1 MKVRDDMTTNRTA
14 PRTGSRTIVG
24 LHRWLG
30 LGAAAIWLVQA
41 LTGILLAFHFEAEDA
56 LLTTRHTPT
65 NLASIERRI
74 DDIAAAGGDAK
85 VHWIWTTAGL
95 RDRYI
100 IFFAAA
106 DGGDRKAYIDGAG
119 TILRDRKADDYSF
132 LALTRE
138 IHLTLVAGPT
148 GHWILAAAGLLLVTN
163 LVFGLVAAWPRRGG
177 WRGAVVPRG
186 RTASRAGLYSWHRA
200 IGLWAALPAIVIA
213 GTGALMLFEEQLRTA
228 VGAAEVSLPANPAAG
243 RPVGFAAAARA
254 AVAAIPGSRFVGTT
268 LPSREDASYYVWLC
282 APGELYRGGYGGSL
296 VVVNANNGDIRGA
309 WPATD
314 ADAAS
319 AFVGSLYPLHTGEGI
334 GLAGRIL
341 ALAIGVWLVV
351 MIILGLLLWW
361 RKKPRGRARRS
372 TS

>member
-1 MKVRDDMTTNRTA
+1 MNDMIQDKA
-14 PRTGSRTIVG
+14 PPRTGGRTIVR

-41 LTGILLAFHFEAEDA
+41 LTGILLSFHFEAEDA

-65 NLASIERRI
+65 NLTAIEHRI

-100 IFFAAA
+100 LFFATTA
-106 DGGDRKAYIDGAG
+106 GDDHKAYIDGAG
-119 TILRDRKADDYSF
+119 KILRDRKADKYSF
-132 LALTRE
+132 LALMRE
-138 IHLTLVAGPT
+138 VHLTLVAGRT
-148 GHWILAAAGLLLVTN
+148 GHWILAIAGLLLVTN
-163 LVFGLVAAWPRRGG
+163 LVFGLVAAWPRHGG
-177 WRGAVVPRG
+177 WRAVLAARG
-186 RTASRAGLYSWHRA
+186 HIGSRAGLYSWHRA
-200 IGLWAALPAIVIA
+200 IGLWAVLPAIVVA
-213 GTGALMLFEEQLRTA
+213 GTGTLILFEDQVR
-228 VGAAEVSLPANPAAG
+228 GALGAHEVSLPANPAAG
-243 RPVGFAAAARA
+243 TPVGFAAAVRA

-268 LPSREDASYYVWLC
+268 LPSREDASYYVWLR

-309 WPATD
+309 WPAAD

-319 AFVGSLYPLHTGEGI
+319 TFVGSLYPLHTGEGI

-351 MIILGLLLWW
+351 VIILGLLLWW
-361 RKKPRGRARRS
+361 RKKPRGRTRRS
-372 TS
+372 AS